1 MITVNVDHETNSKK
15 EWGEEKIVD
24 LIFAHIESSP
34 RFVEFSVV
42 ADGEILFTILES
54 DSMLISISEEEGVM
68 AYDPYAKG
76 NRTIQG
82 IEKFVSVHTCGSTFT
97 KVEIAECDIR
107 IKVSLL

>member
-15 EWGEEKIVD
+15 EWGEGKIVD

-68 AYDPYAKG
+68 VYDPYAKG

-82 IEKFVSVHTCGSTFT
+82 IEKFVNVHTCGSTFT

-107 IKVSLL
+107 INVSLQ